1 MKSKNIYLIVL
12 DSAGVGEMPDAEKF
26 NDKGANTIGH
36 TVEYNGKNE
45 LNTLNKLGLS
55 NMLNKNLELKPE
67 KGYYGIMSEYSFGKD
82 TTTGHWEMAG
92 APVKSG
98 FSTYTNTG
106 FPKEI
111 MEEWKEKT
119 GYDFLGNYAESG
131 TVILDKFG
139 EEHLKTKKLIVY
151 TSADSVFQIAAHED
165 VVPIEELYK
174 ICKITREML
183 DKYNIARVIARPFI
197 GNKKGEFKRT
207 YNRHDYSMV
216 PESNTMLDVLKDN
229 DIPVVAVG
237 KIGDIFAHRGTTT
250 EISTKGNTDGLNKTM
265 ELLNKKQNGLIFVNL
280 VDFDMLYGHRRNPR
294 GYYDALKETDTFTAD
309 FMNKMSDDDLLIY
322 VADHGCDPTH
332 HGTDHTREYVPLMVF
347 SPSFKEQGVLG
358 IRSSFAD
365 VSATILD
372 NFNLVDKAEFGK
384 SFLSNLK

>member
-1 MKSKNIYLIVL
+1 MKSKNIYLVVL

-36 TVEYNGKNE
+36 TVEHHGNNK

-67 KGYYGIMSEYSFGKD
+67 KGYYGIMSEYSNGKD

-98 FSTYTNTG
+98 FSTYTDTG

-139 EEHLKTKKLIVY
+139 EEHIKTKKLIVY

-165 VVPIEELYK
+165 IVPIEELYK

-183 DKYNIARVIARPFI
+183 DKYNVSRVIARPFI

-207 YNRHDYSMV
+207 YNRHDYSML
-216 PESNTMLDVLKDN
+216 PEGNTMLDVLKAN
-229 DIPVVAVG
+229 NIPVVAVG

-250 EISTKGNTDGLNKTM
+250 EIPTKGNTDGLNKTM
-265 ELLNKKQNGLIFVNL
+265 ELLKQKQNGLIFVNL
-280 VDFDMLYGHRRNPR
+280 VDFDMLYGHRRNPQ

-309 FMNKMSDDDLLIY
+309 FMNKMSDEDLLIY

-347 SPSFKEQGVLG
+347 SPKFKEQGVLG
-358 IRSSFAD
+358 IRNSFAD
-365 VSATILD
+365 ISATILD
-372 NFNLVDKAEFGK
+372 NFNLVDKAEFGE